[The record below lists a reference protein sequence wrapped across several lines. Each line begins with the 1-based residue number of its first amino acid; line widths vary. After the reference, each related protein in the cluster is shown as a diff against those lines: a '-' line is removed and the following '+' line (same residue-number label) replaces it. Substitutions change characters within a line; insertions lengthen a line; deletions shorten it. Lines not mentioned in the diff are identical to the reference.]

1 MAYNNAFY
9 QQYPNYN
16 YQQYPQQAPY
26 QPQIQAQY
34 QQPNNI
40 PMQQQQTIPAHKFD
54 IVQGRLAADM
64 YQTENGQEVVLFDMD
79 NPCVYKKKRGAD
91 GKLSPMEI
99 YDLVLREENPGVK
112 NFDNYVKKDQLEEI
126 ISNAVKDEVERKL
139 SEMTLKPSTKKKSED

>member
-1 MAYNNAFY
+1 MAYYNQFFPQY
-9 QQYPNYN
+9 QNYN
-16 YQQYPQQAPY
+16 YPQYQQQPPY

-40 PMQQQQTIPAHKFD
+40 PMQQQQSVPAHKFD

-79 NPCVYKKKRGAD
+79 NPCVYKKRRDTD
-91 GKLSPMEI
+91 GKLAPIEI
-99 YDLVLREENPGVK
+99 YDLVLREENTSGK
-112 NFDNYVKKDQLEEI
+112 TLDNYVKKDQLEEI

-139 SEMTLKPSTKKKSED
+139 SEMTLKPSTKKKSEE